1 MLLELS
7 FILLIFN
14 FCIFIVCFKI
24 FDFDRDGVLNISEI
38 TTMVE
43 CMIEIKN
50 QTIDDCS
57 ASVPSVTDIVS
68 QMLSTKEHLS
78 SKESDDSSCCSSND
92 INYGDNDSLTI
103 ANYLIWTVKTDLPTE
118 FSKFIHQVCHIIL
131 GLRPQTKLEEGEVV
145 KGWLSRE
152 TRASLV
158 AGTIWYLVGKDWWN
172 QWHAY
177 VSSQPPNSPFG
188 SLKRNKKSDNSESRF
203 KNQNNLV
210 DSILPNVNEK
220 SIVGT
225 SYTLIEN
232 DIASTPRN
240 HNLKVPDSTSASS
253 SRNSS
258 RLSTPSTSP
267 FPARKYNSGIKYTSN
282 GTCQVP
288 VRPGP
293 IDNSY
298 LIQNS
303 PKVTI
308 LTGEGGKLKS
318 TSKILQGRG
327 FEILPERLWKA
338 LHQWYGGALSLPRQV
353 IRNKKGEIELEL
365 RPLSIRILRHQAIN
379 RSSGSQGIGSNAVSS
394 MGYGGM
400 AIHYSGGV
408 MGPAGGGNTSNL
420 TPKRY
425 HAYQAGFSRRTN
437 ILQIEEFLGQ
447 RLNVKIEDMRMWFYR
462 DDTNMKLL
470 EER

>member
-1 MLLELS
+1 
-7 FILLIFN
+7 
-14 FCIFIVCFKI
+14 
-24 FDFDRDGVLNISEI
+24 
-38 TTMVE
+38 
-43 CMIEIKN
+43 MIEIKN
-50 QTIDDCS
+50 QTVDECS
-57 ASVPSVTDIVS
+57 RVSPNVADIIS
-68 QMLSTKEHLS
+68 EILSTKEHFCREHEN
-78 SKESDDSSCCSSND
+78 KDSDVNGSCSSSND
-92 INYGDNDSLTI
+92 FQEGGMESLTI

-118 FSKFIHQVCHIIL
+118 FSKFIHQVCHIVL
-131 GLRPQTKLEEGEVV
+131 GLRPQSKSEEGEVV
-145 KGWLSRE
+145 KGWLGRE
-152 TRASLV
+152 TRANLL
-158 AGTIWYLVGKDWWN
+158 AGTIWYLIGKDWWN

-188 SLKRNKKSDNSESRF
+188 SLKRNKRPEVNDSRIQ
-203 KNQNNLV
+203 NQNNL
-210 DSILPNVNEK
+210 DSVLPNVNDK
-220 SIVGT
+220 SIIGT

-232 DIASTPRN
+232 DTASTARN
-240 HNLKVPDSTSASS
+240 HSLKVPDTSSASS

-267 FPARKYNSGIKYTSN
+267 FPSRKYNSGIKYTN
-282 GTCQVP
+282 NRACQVA

-293 IDNSY
+293 IDNSH
-298 LIQNS
+298 LIQGS

-318 TSKILQGRG
+318 ATKIVQGRD
-327 FEILPERLWKA
+327 FEIIPERLWKA
-338 LHQWYGGALSLPRQV
+338 LYQWYGGVLGLPRQV

-365 RPLSIRILRHQAIN
+365 RPLSIRILRHQAVN
-379 RSSGSQGIGSNAVSS
+379 RSSGSQGFGSNAVSS

-408 MGPAGGGNTSNL
+408 LGPTGGGNTSNL
-420 TPKRY
+420 SPKRY

-437 ILQIEEFLGQ
+437 ILQIEEFLSQ

-462 DDTNMKLL
+462 DESNMKLL